1 MPHVKRQKIKIKLQV
16 ILATLLLVVGF
27 FVSNNSSQAA
37 IGLQIGTSTLILNN
51 GENLMY
57 GNINGSSDAGS
68 NLLLL
73 KNASSPKFLITSS
86 GNVGIGTTGPGEKLD
101 VLNGNIQISGNGTHL
116 ILNPSSGL
124 QSGIGWKSPG
134 LSFSFALN
142 DNSSGVTNQSGSS
155 YGGYMLLN
163 STAGSEGFHFINK
176 PAGGSDTEAFT
187 IQGTTGNVGIGAT
200 NPGARLDIVTT
211 DNALNFRIKND
222 TTGGIFPMRF
232 ENMIG
237 NTGNSLRQ
245 FVTSGNADT
254 NVGNPVL
261 GWITSYAI
269 EYSGA
274 YAATIAPS
282 QFKGWQWMVYDGSA
296 YAARMNLSAGGNLG
310 IGTTAPNDIFSIGNS
325 GAAPAGSAK
334 TGHNF
339 TSTYLTTDDYA
350 LVNYGIV
357 KTLISSG
364 SSAFYST
371 STPTTS
377 LGTVGS
383 YTAANALCSATVT
396 SSHVCTSG
404 EILNTITAG
413 QAGNIPVGSTLWI
426 NNGPPAYTANANDCI
441 GWTSSVSTDFGAVW
455 NRPSGY
461 ADGFGSLNRCNIAR
475 KFACC
480 K

>member
-187 IQGTTGNVGIGAT
+187 IQGTTGNVGIGTT
-200 NPGARLDIVTT
+200 NPQQVLSVNGNILTNSMLVVGA
-211 DNALNFRIKND
+211 
-222 TTGGIFPMRF
+222 TGG
-232 ENMIG
+232 NG
-237 NTGNSLRQ
+237 LLLNATGSNYGAIQ
-245 FVTSGNADT
+245 
-254 NVGNPVL
+254 NVASSTWGL
-261 GWITSYAI
+261 GW
-269 EYSGA
+269 GA
-274 YAATIAPS
+274 GSISNTIVGTALS
-282 QFKGWQWMVYDGSA
+282 W
-296 YAARMNLSAGGNLG
+296 NSAGNVG
-310 IGTTAPNDIFSIGNS
+310 IGTTAPNDIFSIGNT
-325 GAAPAGSAK
+325 GVAPAGSSN

-339 TSTYLTTDDYA
+339 TSTYLSADNYA
-350 LVNYGIV
+350 LANTGYV
-357 KTLISSG
+357 KSLIAAATSTI
-364 SSAFYST
+364 ST
-371 STPTTS
+371 STGMVSSIFVTIASSTGS
-377 LGTVGS
+377 LS
-383 YTAANALCSATVT
+383 YTGGYV
-396 SSHVCTSG
+396 G
-404 EILNTITAG
+404 YD
-413 QAGNIPVGSTLWI
+413 AGNKICNAALTGSHFCRTDEIVYLIQANGASSFSAINGLDAWI
-426 NNGPPAYTANANDCI
+426 ADGPPGYTGVVSADDCG
-441 GWTSSVSTDFGAVW
+441 GWVDSTNNKLGHFWIFASSGGG
-455 NRPSGY
+455 R
-461 ADGFGSLNRCNIAR
+461 GSLSSCDTI
-475 KFACC
+475 KKITCC